1 MINYRVGRKRE
12 RERERERGVEGEKDG
27 KMWGR
32 FCYKYTDIAVPG
44 RKEWAVS
51 RVSVIFHGRHTS
63 DDDFMQ
69 IKDAAR

>member
-1 MINYRVGRKRE
+1 M
-12 RERERERGVEGEKDG
+12 EGEKDG